1 MTSGVGRV
9 GGQGG
14 AEVPAEGKG
23 PGADDADEG
32 VAGQGV
38 GDRGQGPVARFRQ
51 PGSAAMAF
59 MNTLAATE
67 ARFSVRA
74 RRDLRRLR
82 ADG

>member
-1 MTSGVGRV
+1 MGRV

-14 AEVPAEGKG
+14 AEVLAEGKG
-23 PGADDADEG
+23 PGADDADQG

-38 GDRGQGPVARFRQ
+38 GDGGRAQMARFRQ

-74 RRDLRRLR
+74 PRDLRRLR